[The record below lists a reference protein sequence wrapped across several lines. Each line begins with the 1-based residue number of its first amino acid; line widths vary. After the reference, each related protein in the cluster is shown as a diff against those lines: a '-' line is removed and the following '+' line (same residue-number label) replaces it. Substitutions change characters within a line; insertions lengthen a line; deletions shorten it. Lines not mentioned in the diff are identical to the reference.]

1 MSIDTELAA
10 KVKELIELE
19 PSLADR
25 LMESETVQQAA
36 ELAVEAAGRHGI
48 AIETEAVANLL
59 ESAGAGQTGAEL
71 TEEQLAA
78 VEGGVRPSTFLLD
91 PKLERARRR

>member
-1 MSIDTELAA
+1 MNIDTALAA

-19 PSLADR
+19 PSLAGR
-25 LMESETVQQAA
+25 LMESESEQQAA

-48 AIETEAVANLL
+48 DIETQAVADLL
-59 ESAGAGQTGAEL
+59 ESAGAGQARGEL
-71 TEEQLAA
+71 TEEQLAP

-91 PKLERARRR
+91 PKLLRGQRR